1 MVGIGGRELM
11 GIAVTSYNCLL
22 LPLSVSSSVLLFY
35 SCCPSWWRPWAV
47 ALSSKLTPSP
57 KACTLQRNWSL
68 LSLSWTGTTS
78 ASLSPIG
85 SSLPGT
91 TPTLLSWS
99 DWRPSERLND
109 ASLVPGSA
117 WKLFECCGWGLGLLV
132 YFVTALAA
140 LEWGSCFSFVL
151 FIHVAFF
158 FHEGFSTWEVNL
170 SSAWSYCWQCCW
182 LFWNRFCTFVTVS
195 VCVPPKAWI
204 IYCWRH
210 SHFSIIFVTF
220 PTMEGF
226 TWNRILRYLL
236 LFFALVSASKPLI
249 QNCINV
255 YFDVSSDFCTCTKC
269 CFIILCSRNFM
280 CSWSV
285 CGWVFVSF
293 SLRFSCSGF
302 QDFLFFF
309 LFFSPF
315 GGDMRESEQL

>member
-35 SCCPSWWRPWAV
+35 SCCPSCWRPWAA

-140 LEWGSCFSFVL
+140 LEWGSCFSFV
-151 FIHVAFF
+151 FVYSRCFF
-158 FHEGFSTWEVNL
+158 FSWRIQYMRSEFIIRMIL
-170 SSAWSYCWQCCW
+170 LLAMLLIILKQILY
-182 LFWNRFCTFVTVS
+182 FCHCVS
-195 VCVPPKAWI
+195 VCPPK
-204 IYCWRH
+204 
-210 SHFSIIFVTF
+210 SL
-220 PTMEGF
+220 
-226 TWNRILRYLL
+226 NYLL
-236 LFFALVSASKPLI
+236 LKTFTFLNYLCDFPHHGGFYLKPHSK
-249 QNCINV
+249 
-255 YFDVSSDFCTCTKC
+255 
-269 CFIILCSRNFM
+269 
-280 CSWSV
+280 
-285 CGWVFVSF
+285 VFVVVFCFSF
-293 SLRFSCSGF
+293 SIKTTYSELHKC
-302 QDFLFFF
+302 LFWC
-309 LFFSPF
+309 
-315 GGDMRESEQL
+315 